1 MKRIDKLV
9 LDAFIGPFMITFLVV
24 VFILLNIN
32 MLKYF
37 DDIIG
42 KGLDTWVL
50 AQLFFYFAI
59 ITTPTALPLAVL
71 LSSLISFGNLGEHFE
86 LTAIKSAGVS
96 LIRAMQPIFF
106 FVLILTG
113 FAFWINNNL
122 VPRAALE
129 AYSLLYDIKQKKPA
143 LDLREGSFYNGI
155 NDISIK
161 VNKKYP
167 DGITLKDVIVYDHRK
182 NDGNKEV
189 TIADSGKM
197 YTILNE
203 RYLKF
208 ELFNGYNYTEG
219 ASNERELTGQ
229 KKRTNNETMSR
240 SKFAKTQVVF
250 DLSSFQLQ
258 RTDKQW
264 FQGNRIMR
272 NMSQLDGDIDSMR
285 REILSQRLA
294 HYQFRP
300 AAFSYY
306 GKKDSLVMPGDVYK
320 YKLYRDSLER
330 VKYMDKVT
338 EEIPKEV
345 PQKDLKTKKE
355 DTVAKESTASADSS
369 LKKPDSVKVDSVKAD
384 SVAGKTGLPAKTDTP
399 KKVDSTPKANK
410 STVSPRFSQK
420 RGEKIQSKGKT
431 NVNPLSS
438 SKKTPVASAKRKPTS
453 KRKTTNPTPKPVV
466 KPVVKHLSD
475 SLIQV
480 KLDSVFNSSAD
491 GSAIQTA
498 TNAARQVKNQVAN
511 ANAAVG
517 NFRKELRVFEIQWH
531 IIIANSFACIAM
543 FLIGAP
549 LGAIIKRGGLG
560 VPFLVSILFFI
571 VYYVLTMQ
579 GQKLAKQETIGIIPG
594 VWLADFILFLI
605 GLFFL
610 KQARKDARLFEAD
623 FYSVVFDKVKKWVAS
638 RKRVQSKY
646 A

>member
-9 LDAFIGPFMITFLVV
+9 LDAFLGPFLITFLVV

-50 AQLFFYFAI
+50 VQLFFYFAI

-96 LIRAMQPIFF
+96 LIRAMQSIFF

-167 DGITLKDVIVYDHRK
+167 DGVTLKDVIVYDHRK

-189 TIADSGKM
+189 TVADSGKM

-229 KKRTNNETMSR
+229 KKRTNNESMTR
-240 SKFAKTQVVF
+240 SKFTKTQVVF
-250 DLSSFQLQ
+250 DLSSFQLT

-306 GKKDSLVMPGDVYK
+306 GKKDSLVMPWDVYK
-320 YKLYRDSLER
+320 YKLYKDSLER
-330 VKYMDKVT
+330 VKYMDKVS
-338 EEIPKEV
+338 EEV
-345 PQKDLKTKKE
+345 PLTDLNSAKKE
-355 DTVAKESTASADSS
+355 DAAKESTASPDSS
-369 LKKPDSVKVDSVKAD
+369 LKKADSVKVDSVKAD
-384 SVAGKTGLPAKTDTP
+384 SVAGKTVTP
-399 KKVDSTPKANK
+399 KKVDSTPKTNK
-410 STVSPRFSQK
+410 STSLPRFSQK
-420 RGEKIQSKGKT
+420 QGEVRGGKLQPKGKT
-431 NVNPLSS
+431 SVNPLSS
-438 SKKTPVASAKRKPTS
+438 SKKKPMTS
-453 KRKTTNPTPKPVV
+453 SKKKSPLKRKTTNLASKPVV
-466 KPVVKHLSD
+466 KPVAKPKPLSD

-480 KLDSVFNSSAD
+480 KLDSVFKSSAD
-491 GSAIQTA
+491 GSALQNA
-498 TNAARQVKNQVAN
+498 ANAARQVKNQVAN
-511 ANAAVG
+511 ANASVS

-549 LGAIIKRGGLG
+549 LGSIIKRGGLG

-571 VYYVLTMQ
+571 IYYVVTMQ

-594 VWLADFILFLI
+594 VWLADVVLLLI
-605 GLFFL
+605 GLFFM

-623 FYSVVFDKVKKWVAS
+623 FYSVVFDKVKRWVAN
-638 RKRVQSKY
+638 RKRAQSKY